1 MLILKITVRRE
12 NQGEKRD
19 KKNQTATLGFI
30 FRQQQKTKLQA
41 YYTKFAE
48 VVKIVQVLP
57 PCTPSP

>member
-1 MLILKITVRRE
+1 MRRE
-12 NQGEKRD
+12 T
-19 KKNQTATLGFI
+19 NQTATLGFI